1 MVTFKK
7 KKKMID
13 ITKWLHN
20 EIEFSPFALS
30 VVEKCC
36 PGFLFLKAELWLFPV
51 YESRIEKVSR
61 RKIIESNL
69 IQGSNMWH

>member
-1 MVTFKK
+1 MVTFKKK

-30 VVEKCC
+30 VVEKCF
-36 PGFLFLKAELWLFPV
+36 PGFLFLKVLT
-51 YESRIEKVSR
+51 
-61 RKIIESNL
+61 
-69 IQGSNMWH
+69 